1 MRAGG
6 VIHSPRAH
14 LLSGKTVFHFSA
26 CLNSTVQKNKM
37 PHKPK
42 QETHASPQSVA
53 VLLWLSFA
61 LWLYSLLGVG
71 FQSYETWYGAEILF
85 TGTFLGWIGCIP
97 WIAGL
102 AVYANYF
109 YLFAWCRLAWGTK
122 APAVSTSLMLLFA
135 SFTFQLQ
142 ETAKGESG
150 HTADVYAWG
159 WGAVWWGLSLATL
172 TIATCARAFR
182 ISQKVTIPLTAAIYA
197 TVLLPLYNSFL
208 HQYNTANTQEKS
220 RYFAP
225 GTSEIVPAVIDHYFN
240 KGTKTNSKTSNK
252 NYSAAYIFLSGGTAF
267 VVDEDAFS
275 HIEYTPPPPTLPENA
290 VLQINGKIDFSSR
303 WALVTDDFK
312 IDLPRSFVHQGKL
325 YQRQNR
331 HYTKSFFDWWD
342 ASFIKVTPFSGHVDY
357 VLSLSQP
364 DSRGVYRF
372 TIADENKKSVFYQAD
387 MVKKRGSAYPFS
399 DYADYTY
406 PENKPAQPPDSPA
419 VITEKC
425 AQESSMVIH
434 DGKIHFSINNQDF
447 MLVSGESYH
456 SHSYEDEMI
465 KNFRQHTFHD
475 PWCSEQLVL
484 FPVQNARRFLLF
496 DKRNMQLIA
505 EFKTDYDGSDRE
517 EREKFDA
524 LQNYLRDHLGNEN
537 ANITFTYRNTP
548 TKPDDRPDVHHYLL
562 VRTPVGETE
571 LFFYGFPAY

>member
-1 MRAGG
+1 
-6 VIHSPRAH
+6 
-14 LLSGKTVFHFSA
+14 
-26 CLNSTVQKNKM
+26 M
-37 PHKPK
+37 PHTPK

-53 VLLWLSFA
+53 VLLCLSFA

-85 TGTFLGWIGCIP
+85 TGTFLGWIGCSP

-172 TIATCARAFR
+172 TIAACARAFR
-182 ISQKVTIPLTAAIYA
+182 ISQKVTIPLTAAMYA
-197 TVLLPLYNSFL
+197 AVLLPLYNSFL

-220 RYFAP
+220 RYFTT
-225 GTSEIVPAVIDHYFN
+225 GRSNIVPAALSHYLN
-240 KGTKTNSKTSNK
+240 KDANKNVKSSDK

-275 HIEYTPPPPTLPENA
+275 HIEYTPPPPKLPENA

-331 HYTKSFFDWWD
+331 HYTKSFFDWWR

-372 TIADENKKSVFYQAD
+372 TLTDENKKSVFYQAD
-387 MVKKRGSAYPFS
+387 MVKKHGHAYPFQGYS
-399 DYADYTY
+399 DYQY
-406 PENKPAQPPDSPA
+406 PESRPAQPPDSPA
-419 VITEKC
+419 VIAEKC

-447 MLVSGESYH
+447 VLVAGEKYG
-456 SHSYEDEMI
+456 YKNPKLNNKMI
-465 KNFRQHTFHD
+465 KDFRQHTFHA

-484 FPVQNARRFLLF
+484 FSVYNARRFLLF

-571 LFFYGFPAY
+571 LFFYGFPAN

>member
-1 MRAGG
+1 
-6 VIHSPRAH
+6 
-14 LLSGKTVFHFSA
+14 
-26 CLNSTVQKNKM
+26 M

-53 VLLWLSFA
+53 VLLCLSFA

-85 TGTFLGWIGCIP
+85 TGTFLGWIGCSP

-172 TIATCARAFR
+172 TIAACARAFR
-182 ISQKVTIPLTAAIYA
+182 ISQKVTIPLTAAMYA
-197 TVLLPLYNSFL
+197 AVLLPLYNSFL

-220 RYFAP
+220 RYFTT
-225 GTSEIVPAVIDHYFN
+225 GRSNIVPAALSHYLN
-240 KGTKTNSKTSNK
+240 KDANKNVKSSDK

-275 HIEYTPPPPTLPENA
+275 HIEYTPPPPKLPENA

-331 HYTKSFFDWWD
+331 HYTKSFFDWWN

-357 VLSLSQP
+357 VLNLSQT
-364 DSRGVYRF
+364 DRRGVYRF
-372 TIADENKKSVFYQAD
+372 TLTDENKKSVFYQAD
-387 MVKKRGSAYPFS
+387 MVKKHGSAYPFQGYS
-399 DYADYTY
+399 DYQY
-406 PENKPAQPPDSPA
+406 PESRPAQPPDSPA
-419 VITEKC
+419 VIAEKC

-447 MLVSGESYH
+447 VLVAGEKYG
-456 SHSYEDEMI
+456 YKNPKLNNKMI
-465 KNFRQHTFHD
+465 KDFRQHTFHA

-484 FPVQNARRFLLF
+484 FSVYNARRFLLF

-505 EFKTDYDGSDRE
+505 EFKTDYGGIVYE
-517 EREKFDA
+517 ERKKFDA
-524 LQNYLRDHLGNEN
+524 LQNYLRDHLNDEN

-562 VRTPVGETE
+562 VHTPVGEAE
-571 LFFYGFPAY
+571 LFFYGFPAN